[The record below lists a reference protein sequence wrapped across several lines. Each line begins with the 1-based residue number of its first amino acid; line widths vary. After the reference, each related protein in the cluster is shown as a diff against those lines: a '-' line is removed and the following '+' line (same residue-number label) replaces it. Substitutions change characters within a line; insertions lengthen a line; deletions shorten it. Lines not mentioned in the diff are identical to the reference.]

1 MYAIILSDEGSAC
14 PISTCFFMWNSYRL
28 FYLENYERKK
38 KMKAAVII
46 RTLNNTF
53 WNSLTLTGLFCL
65 SCSFLYGYF
74 NKRPTDGVFR
84 NAEIP

>member
-1 MYAIILSDEGSAC
+1 
-14 PISTCFFMWNSYRL
+14 
-28 FYLENYERKK
+28 
-38 KMKAAVII
+38 MKAAVIT

-53 WNSLTLTGLFCL
+53 GNSLTLTGLFCL

-84 NAEIP
+84 NVEIP